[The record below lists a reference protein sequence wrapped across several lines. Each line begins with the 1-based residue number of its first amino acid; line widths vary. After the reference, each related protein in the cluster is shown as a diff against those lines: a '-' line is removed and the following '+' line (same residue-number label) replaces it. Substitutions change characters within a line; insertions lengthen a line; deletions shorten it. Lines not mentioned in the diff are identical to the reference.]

1 MFGNFWHDWLYQPLF
16 NFLIWIYNNYTE
28 QNLGWAVVYLTIVLR
43 LGLLP
48 FTIVTERGRA
58 KKQAVFDEVERIER
72 EYRKD
77 SILQKQEIRRALK
90 KKRIYPWA
98 KFITLGVQ
106 ALVFILL
113 YQVFLRGIT
122 GEKILRIL
130 YPAVDFPGKIN
141 TYFFGFDLAARHDVY
156 WAGIVAIWLALEIY
170 IIFLG
175 RKATRSDLLYFI
187 VFPFFVF
194 LALWWLPMVK
204 SVFILTSMLFSVIVH
219 QFMKLFFRPQKITAR

>member
-1 MFGNFWHDWLYQPLF
+1 MFGNLWHDFLYQPLF
-16 NFLIWIYNNYTE
+16 NLLIWIYNNYAE
-28 QNLGWAVVYLTIVLR
+28 QNLGWAVVYLTIGLR
-43 LGLLP
+43 LSLLP

-58 KKQAVFDEVERIER
+58 KNQAVFDEVGRIER

-77 SILQKQEIRRALK
+77 PILQKQEIRRALK

-106 ALVFILL
+106 ALVFVLL

-130 YPAVDFPGKIN
+130 YSSIDFPGKIN

-156 WAGIVAIWLALEIY
+156 WAGAVAIWLALEIY
-170 IIFLG
+170 FIFFR
-175 RKATRSDLLYFI
+175 RKAI
-187 VFPFFVF
+187 P
-194 LALWWLPMVK
+194 
-204 SVFILTSMLFSVIVH
+204 
-219 QFMKLFFRPQKITAR
+219 